1 MRQSPNQSINKL
13 LMTNEEIAKLPTLL
27 DIVNHYLE
35 GEQHIE
41 EVHESSSFKGMFPT
55 RGYKGLFEPIRMEDG
70 THILMPLSPAN
81 HSYYRGESSYH
92 EDCCPSLFR
101 KGMLDADI
109 FVERIKRCELE
120 LMMQQYPITNLF
132 ANSIYA
138 QAPDKT
144 WIPIPFRIG
153 YDGLAQH
160 YGIKTEFMDLT
171 LDPWTAAFFAATTY
185 DTETDTNSAI
195 EDTDNYQYGAL
206 YLRNEIP
213 LPNLRHSRIDVVGMQ
228 PLSRPGRQ
236 SAFVFRMNQGENFNT
251 MAQKNFF
258 RHDAEV
264 NRKVFEHSNRGNQL
278 FPKELIGDRIRKEIV
293 RGEEFT
299 QNAFELAKHRYYPT
313 TDDKVL
319 YSYLTDKHIA
329 ISTID
334 RNWFSDAEKNE
345 STEYWKTY
353 QQELF
358 SKIRMRWS
366 LPNGEFWARQNKY

>member
-1 MRQSPNQSINKL
+1 MS
-13 LMTNEEIAKLPTLL
+13 NEEIAKLPTLL

-41 EVHESSSFKGMFPT
+41 EVHESSSFKGLFPT
-55 RGYKGLFEPIRMEDG
+55 RDYKGLFEPIRMEDG
-70 THILMPLSPAN
+70 KHILMPLSPAN

-160 YGIKTEFMDLT
+160 YGIRTEFMDLT

-185 DTETDTNSAI
+185 DTETDTYSAI
-195 EDTDNYQYGAL
+195 EDTENYQYGAI

-251 MAQKNFF
+251 MAQKNLF

-313 TDDKVL
+313 IDDKVL

-345 STEYWKTY
+345 STEYWKTC

-366 LPNGEFWARQNKY
+366 LPNGEFWARQNKC